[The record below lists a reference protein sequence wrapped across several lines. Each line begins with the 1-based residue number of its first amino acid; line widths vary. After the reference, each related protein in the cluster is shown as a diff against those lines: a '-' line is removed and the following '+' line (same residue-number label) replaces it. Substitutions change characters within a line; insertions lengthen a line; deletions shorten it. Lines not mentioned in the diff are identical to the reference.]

1 MRAPV
6 AGSTHINAV
15 YLTDFHRSGVN
26 LKCSSAVLQIR
37 ITQFNPPQRAFA
49 IHICHAD
56 ITGKYSL
63 FPMGDCMLT
72 PERGR
77 GVISMQNIVAALAN
91 KENLER
97 WKNVVDLEKYG
108 QPAAEFLIQ
117 ALSDEDRWVR
127 YLAADAL
134 ANIGATNSIDSLI
147 SLLRDPEQD
156 VRFAAAAALGKLG
169 DPKAIKS
176 LQEVLRK
183 DNGYVKI
190 AAEEA
195 LIRISPPTAGINLH

>member
-1 MRAPV
+1 
-6 AGSTHINAV
+6 
-15 YLTDFHRSGVN
+15 
-26 LKCSSAVLQIR
+26 
-37 ITQFNPPQRAFA
+37 
-49 IHICHAD
+49 
-56 ITGKYSL
+56 
-63 FPMGDCMLT
+63 
-72 PERGR
+72 
-77 GVISMQNIVAALAN
+77 MQNIVAALA
-91 KENLER
+91 KKDNLER

-147 SLLRDPEQD
+147 ALLRDPEQD

-176 LQEVLRK
+176 LQEVLKK

>member
-1 MRAPV
+1 
-6 AGSTHINAV
+6 
-15 YLTDFHRSGVN
+15 
-26 LKCSSAVLQIR
+26 
-37 ITQFNPPQRAFA
+37 
-49 IHICHAD
+49 
-56 ITGKYSL
+56 
-63 FPMGDCMLT
+63 MLT

>member
-1 MRAPV
+1 
-6 AGSTHINAV
+6 
-15 YLTDFHRSGVN
+15 
-26 LKCSSAVLQIR
+26 
-37 ITQFNPPQRAFA
+37 
-49 IHICHAD
+49 
-56 ITGKYSL
+56 
-63 FPMGDCMLT
+63 
-72 PERGR
+72 
-77 GVISMQNIVAALAN
+77 MQNIVAALA
-91 KENLER
+91 KKDSLER
-97 WKNVVDLEKYG
+97 WKHVVDLEKFG

-134 ANIGATNSIDSLI
+134 ANIGATNSVDSLI
-147 SLLRDPEQD
+147 SLLRDEDQD

-176 LQEVLRK
+176 LQEVLKR

-195 LIRISPPTAGINLH
+195 LIRITPLPGGASS

>member
-1 MRAPV
+1 
-6 AGSTHINAV
+6 
-15 YLTDFHRSGVN
+15 
-26 LKCSSAVLQIR
+26 
-37 ITQFNPPQRAFA
+37 
-49 IHICHAD
+49 
-56 ITGKYSL
+56 
-63 FPMGDCMLT
+63 
-72 PERGR
+72 
-77 GVISMQNIVAALAN
+77 MQNIVAALA
-91 KENLER
+91 KKDNLER
-97 WKNVVDLEKYG
+97 WKNVVDLEKFG

-117 ALSDEDRWVR
+117 ALADEDRWVR

-134 ANIGATNSIDSLI
+134 ANIGATNSVDSLI

-176 LQEVLRK
+176 LQEVLKK

-195 LIRISPPTAGINLH
+195 LLRISPQNAGSPSI